1 MDLATDPHILS
12 IGEALMDIVV
22 PADSPIP
29 AAEIPGG
36 LTGKRCNDARTLG
49 P

>member
-22 PADSPIP
+22 PADSPI
-29 AAEIPGG
+29 AAVEIPGG
-36 LTGKRCNDARTLG
+36 SPANVAMTLG
-49 P
+49 L

>member
-29 AAEIPGG
+29 AAEIPGAH
-36 LTGKRCNDARTLG
+36 RQTLQ
-49 P
+49 